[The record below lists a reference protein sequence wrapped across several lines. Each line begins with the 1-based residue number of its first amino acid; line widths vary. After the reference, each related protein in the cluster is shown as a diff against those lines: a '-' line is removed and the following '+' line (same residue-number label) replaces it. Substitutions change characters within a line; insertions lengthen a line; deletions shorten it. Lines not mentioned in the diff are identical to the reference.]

1 MPIQYYTKWLA
12 LALRCGGFMK
22 LRSFFMTLGLVVL
35 VLLGISAGG
44 WVWLAAQSPLTLLSQ
59 TRATSP
65 AAAMFVPKQ
74 ALAMVSL
81 LVNPDE
87 LEAVRV
93 AIAPAKQ
100 RRQARAE
107 VAQLKSSL
115 LSGRNLD
122 YDTDIKPW
130 LGSEVTLAVTTPD
143 VDRDQGNGSQ
153 PGYLLA
159 LETRDSD
166 RAREFLQVF
175 WQRRA
180 IAGMNL
186 VFEQYAGVKI
196 ISGQPNRVVGLPA
209 SDLPGNVGDGTL
221 ATAVVGDR
229 FVLVANAPKVL
240 RDAINNVQA
249 ASLNLSSNPAYRQSL
264 TQLAK
269 TPIGMAYVNL
279 PNLGQWLDLPKGQL
293 SAAADDTA
301 PLIERIVAGIE
312 LNPQG
317 ILVNTVLLAAE
328 GHPFPTALPALSH
341 PVEALMAIPPD
352 SAVVAGG
359 THLNALLPQ
368 LNATLQTYGV
378 LSALVTPSLQRVE
391 QALGLPLTQ
400 DLVDWVEGEFAL
412 AWLPEDDNGQRWV
425 FAGETS
431 DATAAAL
438 TQMDAIAQQA
448 GLGTGPVTIADQTAY
463 AWTKL
468 TTPDTTRRRRNRQSL
483 DVLQVDMRG
492 VHTQV
497 GRYEVFATSL
507 EAMEAALD
515 ARAAPL
521 LKDAEFQQAIAP
533 LNPRNNGY
541 LYIDWSAVRP
551 TLEAQLPIL
560 QLAELAAKPL
570 FDHVQSLTISS
581 YGSES
586 KAQRGAVFVRLSE
599 E

>member
-1 MPIQYYTKWLA
+1 
-12 LALRCGGFMK
+12 MK
-22 LRSFFMTLGLVVL
+22 LRSFFVTLGLVVL

-44 WVWLAAQSPLTLLSQ
+44 WVWLAAQSPLMLLSQ

-74 ALAMVSL
+74 APAMVSL

-93 AIAPAKQ
+93 AIAPANQ
-100 RRQARAE
+100 RRQARTE

-143 VDRDQGNGSQ
+143 VDRDQANGSQ

-159 LETRDSD
+159 LETRDGD
-166 RAREFLQVF
+166 RAREFLQVL

-180 IAGMNL
+180 IAGVNL

-196 ISGQPNRVVGLPA
+196 ISGQPSRVVGLPTG
-209 SDLPGNVGDGTL
+209 DLPGDAGDGTL

-249 ASLNLSSNPAYRQSL
+249 ASLNLSSNPTYRQSL
-264 TQLAK
+264 TQLAE

-279 PNLGQWLDLPKGQL
+279 PSLGQWLDLPERQL
-293 SAAADDTA
+293 SSAIDDDAGDTA
-301 PLIERIVAGIE
+301 PLIDRMVAGIE

-317 ILVNTVLLAAE
+317 ILANTVLLAAE
-328 GHPFPTALPALSH
+328 GHPFPMAPPALSH
-341 PVEALMAIPPD
+341 PVEALKTIPLG

-359 THLNALLPQ
+359 THLNTLLPQ

-378 LSALVTPSLQRVE
+378 LSALVTPALQRAKQE
-391 QALGLPLTQ
+391 LGIPLTQ
-400 DLVDWVEGEFAL
+400 DWVDWVEGEFAL
-412 AWLPEDDNGQRWV
+412 AWLPEDDNGQQWV

-431 DATAAAL
+431 EATATAL
-438 TQMDAIAQQA
+438 AQMDAIAQRN
-448 GLGTGPVTIADQTAY
+448 GLGTGPVTLADQTAY

-483 DVLQVDMRG
+483 DVLQVDVRG

-497 GRYEVFATSL
+497 DRYEVFATSL
-507 EAMEAALD
+507 DAMEAALN

-521 LKDAEFQQAIAP
+521 LKDAEFQRAIAP

-541 LYIDWSAVRP
+541 LYIDWPAVRP

-560 QLAELAAKPL
+560 RLAELAAKPL
-570 FDHVQSLTISS
+570 FDHVRSLTMSS
-581 YGSES
+581 YGSDPT
-586 KAQRGAVFVRLSE
+586 AQRGAVFVRLSE